1 MTVSHHP
8 PITAY
13 HLDNPDAG
21 VSVEGH
27 SGQKTSFNGRSIQV
41 VQVGHAMLRVKL
53 EEGGEETYLIT
64 LPTLHID
71 GLWYGSPYI
80 ELAHTSY
87 IHSTTGFTAT
97 INYAGKGYFSGK
109 PHSFTAT
116 VTRDSNPSEVLLDV
130 TGSWTGVSNVRG
142 GSLLPT
148 DSVFWDANAIPREE
162 LSVKPVEEQG
172 ELESRKV
179 WHAVADGIRNGNY
192 NQVSREKAKIENH
205 QRKLRKERAEKG
217 VEHQLQFFDYIDNDT
232 EYAQLAQPLK
242 HIPDESHSYR
252 FKRDKEPPRDE
263 PAGDKQAS
271 DK

>member
-109 PHSFTAT
+109 PHSF
-116 VTRDSNPSEVLLDV
+116 L
-130 TGSWTGVSNVRG
+130 
-142 GSLLPT
+142 SL
-148 DSVFWDANAIPREE
+148 I
-162 LSVKPVEEQG
+162 
-172 ELESRKV
+172 
-179 WHAVADGIRNGNY
+179 
-192 NQVSREKAKIENH
+192 
-205 QRKLRKERAEKG
+205 
-217 VEHQLQFFDYIDNDT
+217 
-232 EYAQLAQPLK
+232 
-242 HIPDESHSYR
+242 HI
-252 FKRDKEPPRDE
+252 
-263 PAGDKQAS
+263 
-271 DK
+271 